1 MTLLRHELLAEGIL
15 VVEINRPEVL
25 NAVSVEVQTAIER
38 RLTEAE
44 NDAAVRCLVLCGAGD
59 RAFSA
64 GWDIHELARMSEEQ
78 HTLVQLEREEWLWHW
93 ASTPIPTVVAL
104 QGITYGVGA
113 LLAVTADLRVGC
125 AETRFKITASQYGGA
140 NLTWVLD
147 ELIGWSRTK
156 DLLMTSRLVEGAEAE
171 RIGLLNRLVE
181 FADVRQAAI
190 ALASQVAALPPEG
203 VRAVKQL
210 LQAGPGRDLRARFDA
225 ENTAMMTTV
234 RPGPMT
240 DVFSSFLATHR
251 RRS

>member
-1 MTLLRHELLAEGIL
+1 MTLLRCDQLADGVL
-15 VVEINRPEVL
+15 VLEINRPEVL
-25 NAVSVEVQTAIER
+25 NAVSVEVQTALER

-64 GWDIHELARMSEEQ
+64 GWDIHQLAQMSEEQ

-156 DLLMTSRLVEGAEAE
+156 DLLMTSRVVEGAEAE
-171 RIGLLNRLVE
+171 RIGLLNRLVA
-181 FADVRQAAI
+181 FSDVRQAAI
-190 ALASQVAALPPEG
+190 GLARQVAALPPEG

-234 RPGPMT
+234 RPGAMT
-240 DVFSSFLATHR
+240 DVFSRFLATHR

>member
-1 MTLLRHELLAEGIL
+1 MTPLRCDQLADGVL
-15 VVEINRPEVL
+15 VLEINRPEVL
-25 NAVSVEVQTAIER
+25 NAVSVEVQTALER

-64 GWDIHELARMSEEQ
+64 GWDIHQLAQMSEEQ